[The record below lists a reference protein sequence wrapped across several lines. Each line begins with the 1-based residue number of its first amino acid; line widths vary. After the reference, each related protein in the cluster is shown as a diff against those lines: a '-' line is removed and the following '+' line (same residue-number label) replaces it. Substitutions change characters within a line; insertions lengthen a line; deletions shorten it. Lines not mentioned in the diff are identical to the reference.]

1 MNPLHEQLLALFGND
16 PQLAQDLRLAATE
29 PRTEQV
35 RMATE
40 SVRRLIPK
48 PLPGQQV
55 WRHSFWGLFLEK
67 RVMDAA
73 FFGTPERQAQLADFL
88 QRQRNTVLRRRQ
100 QWPPKA
106 VSCKA
111 AALPMPDGRRGK

>member
-1 MNPLHEQLLALFGND
+1 MNPLHIQLLALFGGNA
-16 PQLAQDLRLAATE
+16 QLAQDLRTSATE

-55 WRHSFWGLFLEK
+55 WRHSFWGRFLER

-73 FFGTPERQAQLADFL
+73 FFGTPERQADLAAFL
-88 QRQRNTVLRRRQ
+88 QRQEKIVRRRGQ
-100 QWPPKA
+100 QWPPKV

-111 AALPMPDGRRGK
+111 TALPMPDERRA